1 MQVKSY
7 ICLKTSILSN
17 MYTNP
22 FALLKYLIPGVQ
34 FSSRVPHIFNT
45 TQKYSIES
53 MLDAIKMMTLLSVEI
68 SKSRFASTTVLSEN
82 LEELYLL
89 PWNAHVCFHSFLC
102 FSVSSAPF
110 VPSHTSTHTPVCL
123 PSLFVPDYLSPLLFS
138 LVFSSNSLSCH
149 GGQSFPRMMYTC
161 HSFPQSSFS
170 PQELYSYITLISR
183 VVLGGGNVLV
193 F

>member
-22 FALLKYLIPGVQ
+22 FALLKSLIPGVQ

-45 TQKYSIES
+45 TQKCSIES

-102 FSVSSAPF
+102 FSVSSARFAPITHIHTHSCVLAVSLCPRLSVSSF
-110 VPSHTSTHTPVCL
+110 V
-123 PSLFVPDYLSPLLFS
+123 LSGVHYFDILCTKPALL
-138 LVFSSNSLSCH
+138 SSNSLSCH
-149 GGQSFPRMMYTC
+149 GGQSSQPAARL
-161 HSFPQSSFS
+161 FS
-170 PQELYSYITLISR
+170 LIQM
-183 VVLGGGNVLV
+183 LFNFLLIGY
-193 F
+193 